1 MPHTIQHQIPNP
13 SINPYMLLPQSPRLH
28 TWSMRPTWFMTPAL
42 SNCVNTK
49 CKKEEEQLNKNKYV
63 VEKRKLFSKYLEN
76 KNNIRARFNNNNDNN
91 YYYDSK
97 NNIRAH
103 NKDDDK
109 QL

>member
-49 CKKEEEQLNKNKYV
+49 CKKE
-63 VEKRKLFSKYLEN
+63 
-76 KNNIRARFNNNNDNN
+76 
-91 YYYDSK
+91 
-97 NNIRAH
+97 
-103 NKDDDK
+103 
-109 QL
+109 